1 MHSLHAQF
9 TCFETPHEH
18 DFDQNHDKLS
28 CGRVYHYM
36 KMRCI
41 LSARSHLL
49 LFGLIIIL
57 SATVASRMGASLMR
71 QRGSRNNPLTAAGS
85 INFRSLRS
93 TGPDFTRTLLQLPPS
108 YIHICSTTS
117 IRRYVAQVLRNIIRR
132 NTVME
137 RHRRRQRHPKP
148 NWSAIL
154 VANTPPREA
163 AIHSFGTGCVHLS
176 QPASLRRHP
185 RR

>member
-1 MHSLHAQF
+1 
-9 TCFETPHEH
+9 
-18 DFDQNHDKLS
+18 
-28 CGRVYHYM
+28 
-36 KMRCI
+36 
-41 LSARSHLL
+41 
-49 LFGLIIIL
+49 
-57 SATVASRMGASLMR
+57 MR

-185 RR
+185 RRRASLKPKTITKSMLVDMWMHGGCRVKIKVFLCMFMMQCIELHPKRER